1 MYELS
6 YGDLPNLKISTR
18 MIAQELL
25 DRGYQLRG
33 FLSSKALLEVTLPD
47 SPVTMRIYSVID
59 ESMSFISGR
68 TIAGNKQVTNA
79 IVERL
84 GITVPAE
91 LYVELT
97 EVEARKQDIID
108 FIGRH
113 SKVVVK
119 PVDGAHGR
127 GVFTDVAGY
136 EQVVT
141 AAQAIIPLTIS
152 SGFIIQ
158 QQLKGIDIRVICVD
172 GSYASAMTRVPAAVT
187 GDGTHTV
194 EQLIQLENQR
204 SERSGENYS
213 TIFNKIDMSHVE
225 RYLSPEKLVAVPAVG
240 ESVQVISISNV
251 GVGGTRKNLDDDIP
265 QFIREASEKIAQEL
279 RLPIC
284 GIDFFVDAIPQAVH
298 TQDDLH
304 PIVIEVNNCPGLT
317 QYESF
322 EDPRQIELI
331 KKLVDAQIAAHR
343 QRYPISS

>member
-1 MYELS
+1 
-6 YGDLPNLKISTR
+6 
-18 MIAQELL
+18 
-25 DRGYQLRG
+25 
-33 FLSSKALLEVTLPD
+33 
-47 SPVTMRIYSVID
+47 
-59 ESMSFISGR
+59 
-68 TIAGNKQVTNA
+68 
-79 IVERL
+79 
-84 GITVPAE
+84 
-91 LYVELT
+91 
-97 EVEARKQDIID
+97 
-108 FIGRH
+108 
-113 SKVVVK
+113 
-119 PVDGAHGR
+119 
-127 GVFTDVAGY
+127 
-136 EQVVT
+136 
-141 AAQAIIPLTIS
+141 
-152 SGFIIQ
+152 
-158 QQLKGIDIRVICVD
+158 
-172 GSYASAMTRVPAAVT
+172 
-187 GDGTHTV
+187 
-194 EQLIQLENQR
+194 
-204 SERSGENYS
+204 
-213 TIFNKIDMSHVE
+213 MSHVE